1 MALLAELLATPYL
14 AQALC
19 VAVLV
24 LFVSSFWQDLT
35 DEIPYSR
42 IPLVGKRWWD
52 LSNKKAKARFTE
64 AARALIAEG
73 FAKGTSVFQVMAT
86 TRPLIVLH
94 PKYVDEI
101 KSHPHLDFE
110 LATKKNFFEDRIAGF
125 EAFHPAGAS
134 RVILDTV
141 RIKLTQALGSLTIP
155 LSIESAAT
163 LKGTFPP
170 SNGTVSSLPT
180 NTTYHNVHAD
190 WFHLTEWTTYNFS
203 QKVPYMIAR
212 LSTLVFMGE
221 SVCRDPA
228 WLDVSVNYTID
239 AFLAARALRMWPSV
253 LRPLVHWF
261 MPSCQKLRQHFAV
274 ARAIV
279 AREIENRTL
288 AKQVQ
293 LGSGGAPR
301 RADALDWLD
310 ELSTAYGS
318 VSDQPREQVGLAL
331 AAIHT
336 TSNLL
341 TNVVYDLA
349 AYPEYVEP
357 LREEI
362 KAVLIEDGSLKKTSL
377 LKLKLLDSVIKESQR
392 INPVSIVSMN
402 RVALSPIPLSDGTLI
417 PAGATIAVSAH
428 INEDDT
434 VYPNASSYDGFRF
447 YKKRQEPGHEHRHQ
461 LVTTTS
467 DNFSFGHGRHACP
480 GRFFAANETKILLV
494 HLLLNPSDTI
504 YTSHGIIQASAYS
517 GIAQ

>member
-1 MALLAELLATPYL
+1 M
-14 AQALC
+14 
-19 VAVLV
+19 V
-24 LFVSSFWQDLT
+24 
-35 DEIPYSR
+35 
-42 IPLVGKRWWD
+42 
-52 LSNKKAKARFTE
+52 
-64 AARALIAEG
+64 
-73 FAKGTSVFQVMAT
+73 
-86 TRPLIVLH
+86 
-94 PKYVDEI
+94 
-101 KSHPHLDFE
+101 
-110 LATKKNFFEDRIAGF
+110 
-125 EAFHPAGAS
+125 
-134 RVILDTV
+134 
-141 RIKLTQALGSLTIP
+141 
-155 LSIESAAT
+155 
-163 LKGTFPP
+163 
-170 SNGTVSSLPT
+170 
-180 NTTYHNVHAD
+180 
-190 WFHLTEWTTYNFS
+190 
-203 QKVPYMIAR
+203 AR

-221 SVCRDPA
+221 TVCRDPA

-239 AFLAARALRMWPSV
+239 SFLAARALRMWPSV

-261 MPSCQKLRQHFAV
+261 MPSCQKLRQHFVV
-274 ARAIV
+274 ARNIV

-288 AKQVQ
+288 AKQGQ

-318 VSDQPREQVGLAL
+318 VSDRPREQVGLAL

-362 KAVLIEDGSLKKTSL
+362 KAVLAEDGLLKKTSL
-377 LKLKLLDSVIKESQR
+377 LKLKLMDSVIKESQR
-392 INPVSIVSMN
+392 INPVSIGMLRPRTFFHPFPIHFFYLMSTQYSLYKINQLTHSISSTVSMN

-428 INEDDT
+428 INEDET
-434 VYPNASSYDGFRF
+434 VYPNASTYDGFRF

-467 DNFSFGHGRHACP
+467 ENFGFGHGRHACP

-494 HLLLNPSDTI
+494 HLLLKYDWKFKDVKGRPRNFEIGTESIADPSIELLFRGRVCDVDV
-504 YTSHGIIQASAYS
+504 GML
-517 GIAQ
+517 GEDV

>member
-1 MALLAELLATPYL
+1 
-14 AQALC
+14 
-19 VAVLV
+19 
-24 LFVSSFWQDLT
+24 
-35 DEIPYSR
+35 
-42 IPLVGKRWWD
+42 
-52 LSNKKAKARFTE
+52 
-64 AARALIAEG
+64 
-73 FAKGTSVFQVMAT
+73 
-86 TRPLIVLH
+86 
-94 PKYVDEI
+94 
-101 KSHPHLDFE
+101 
-110 LATKKNFFEDRIAGF
+110 
-125 EAFHPAGAS
+125 
-134 RVILDTV
+134 
-141 RIKLTQALGSLTIP
+141 
-155 LSIESAAT
+155 
-163 LKGTFPP
+163 
-170 SNGTVSSLPT
+170 
-180 NTTYHNVHAD
+180 
-190 WFHLTEWTTYNFS
+190 
-203 QKVPYMIAR
+203 MIAR

-221 SVCRDPA
+221 TVCRDPA

-288 AKQVQ
+288 AKQGQ
-293 LGSGGAPR
+293 LASGDSPR
-301 RADALDWLD
+301 RTDALDWLD

-318 VSDQPREQVGLAL
+318 VSDRPREQVGLAL

-362 KAVLIEDGSLKKTSL
+362 KAVLAEDGSLKKTSL
-377 LKLKLLDSVIKESQR
+377 LKLKLMDSVIKESQR
-392 INPVSIVSMN
+392 MNPVSIGMSLPSRSIFYLIFSQCQSMYHINLRIFSPTVSMN
-402 RVALSPIPLSDGTLI
+402 RVALSPIPLSDGTII
-417 PAGATIAVSAH
+417 PYGATIVVSAH
-428 INEDDT
+428 INEDDS

-467 DNFSFGHGRHACP
+467 ENFGFGHGRHACP

-494 HLLLNPSDTI
+494 HLLLKYDWKFKDVKGRPRNFEVGTESIADPSVELLFRGRVPEVDVRML
-504 YTSHGIIQASAYS
+504 GE
-517 GIAQ
+517 GV